1 MLFNVSICKPCTQFV
16 TALVMDVQIY
26 RGKEMEAV
34 LDMLP
39 YLRLANLSDPAEM
52 ESVIFAQGPVCPVSE
67 TSVDLRSGCG

>member
-1 MLFNVSICKPCTQFV
+1 MFFNVWICKPCTQFE
-16 TALVMDVQIY
+16 TALVMMDGQIY

-67 TSVDLRSGCG
+67 TSLGL